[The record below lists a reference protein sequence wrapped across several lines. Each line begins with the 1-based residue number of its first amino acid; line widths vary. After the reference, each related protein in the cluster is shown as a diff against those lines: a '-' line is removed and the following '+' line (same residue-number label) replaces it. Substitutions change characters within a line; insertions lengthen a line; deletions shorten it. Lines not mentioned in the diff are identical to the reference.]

1 MLNAKIQLVQPS
13 IKKLL
18 FQKVLAVSTFQ
29 NKFATANVQ
38 YAQMFVLKQ
47 QILDI
52 LKHI

>member
-29 NKFATANVQ
+29 NKFATAN
-38 YAQMFVLKQ
+38 AQFVKISVLKQ
-47 QILDI
+47 QILDT
-52 LKHI
+52 LKPI